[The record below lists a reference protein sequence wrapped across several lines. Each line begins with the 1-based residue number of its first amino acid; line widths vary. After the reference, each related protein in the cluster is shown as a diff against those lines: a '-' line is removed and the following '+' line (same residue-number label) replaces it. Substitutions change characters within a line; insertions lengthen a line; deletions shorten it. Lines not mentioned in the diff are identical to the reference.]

1 MGSARIESPLMRKKL
16 AIVAILVGLFLLF
29 IFVRFMFF
37 DAQNSLGRLKIIS
50 SPAAKIFID
59 NVEVGK
65 SPYENANIKAAEY
78 KVKIVPLDGGKNA
91 VSWESHINVYKN
103 TLTYVSRELG
113 TSDITSAGEVL
124 TVVKMKDSPKDNVG
138 EVQIETSPQGAIV
151 YLDSDEKGVAPLV
164 LQDVPAGDHELSVYL
179 PGFFRRAQKIRV
191 QKGYQV
197 DASFKLA
204 LDQSHKTLEE
214 ELDAKRKE
222 ASEEAKKKEEE
233 TKKEETSTPSATSAK
248 KLEILETETG
258 YLNVR
263 SEPAVSGDIVTKV
276 NPGKTY
282 SYTEEQN
289 GWYKISVDP
298 ETAGWVSGDYV
309 KVQ

>member
-103 TLTYVSRELG
+103 TLR
-113 TSDITSAGEVL
+113 
-124 TVVKMKDSPKDNVG
+124 
-138 EVQIETSPQGAIV
+138 
-151 YLDSDEKGVAPLV
+151 
-164 LQDVPAGDHELSVYL
+164 
-179 PGFFRRAQKIRV
+179 KI
-191 QKGYQV
+191 K
-197 DASFKLA
+197 
-204 LDQSHKTLEE
+204 
-214 ELDAKRKE
+214 
-222 ASEEAKKKEEE
+222 
-233 TKKEETSTPSATSAK
+233 
-248 KLEILETETG
+248 
-258 YLNVR
+258 
-263 SEPAVSGDIVTKV
+263 
-276 NPGKTY
+276 
-282 SYTEEQN
+282 
-289 GWYKISVDP
+289 
-298 ETAGWVSGDYV
+298 
-309 KVQ
+309 